1 MSITKEDLMDLR
13 LHQLKEL
20 VKQIKNKLNLNVTGE
35 NKQKLVNA
43 IYMIHNGNKFNNK
56 KLLSFNTSGHI
67 QLPKPANKK
76 TEGTVIK
83 KFKPRTIKN
92 SVSLKKGELQDEI
105 KNAKKSQ
112 YKDIAP
118 LKRKFNTTSGYL
130 EL

>member
-56 KLLSFNTSGHI
+56 KLLSFDKSGHI
-67 QLPKPANKK
+67 QLPEPKNRQLKAKP
-76 TEGTVIK
+76 K
-83 KFKPRTIKN
+83 KFKSSKQQLKST
-92 SVSLKKGELQDEI
+92 SLKKGEIEDALKKDKKAM
-105 KNAKKSQ
+105 KNPT
-112 YKDIAP
+112 YG
-118 LKRKFNTTSGYL
+118 LL
-130 EL
+130 